1 MASIIGHG
9 FAGIITKQ
17 IIKTKLTY
25 KKERLLLWISI
36 FLAILPDFDII
47 IYILFKPSGML
58 PHRGFSHGLPF
69 ILITS
74 IFFTLLSAQYFGI
87 LKRKLFLIYF
97 LPLFSHSTLDYLMGA
112 GPPIAFL
119 APFSNIT
126 FLSPVSF
133 IPWAYY
139 SESAKGLLQI
149 LFYPPA
155 ILGYC
160 LELMIFVPVVLI
172 LKKPNVR
179 MFNYALLAIFSFG
192 IIYTI
197 SIYN

>member
-17 IIKTKLTY
+17 IIKTKLSY
-25 KKERLLLWISI
+25 KKERLLLWICL
-36 FLAILPDFDII
+36 FLAVLPDFDII

-97 LPLFSHSTLDYLMGA
+97 LSLFSHSALDYLMGA
-112 GPPIAFL
+112 GPPIAFF
-119 APFSNIT
+119 APFSNIS

-139 SESAKGLLQI
+139 SKSAKGLLQI

-160 LELMIFVPVVLI
+160 LELMIFIPVVQI

-192 IIYTI
+192 LIYTI